1 MEILGDKQ
9 NSSKITDFFTSP
21 GKKNCIENDALD
33 SEFYTPCKT
42 EANGNKEGTP
52 CNDEKEIN
60 KTAKTVLSVN
70 SPRVRMN
77 RKKKVIQTGQDNKL
91 LTDYFPV
98 RRSGR
103 KPKSELEKEK
113 RAVLEEKIL
122 KKIEEGLEVAD
133 LGEKGRG
140 VVATKNF
147 LRGDFVVEYAGEL
160 INLSTAKHRE
170 KEYSENPKFGC
181 YMYYFVHKNRN
192 YCIDATAE
200 SGRLG
205 RLINHSKT
213 AANCH
218 TKLTEINQRPYLML
232 MASRDI
238 SLGEELLYDY
248 GDRNRDS
255 IESHPWLK
263 F

>member
-1 MEILGDKQ
+1 M
-9 NSSKITDFFTSP
+9 
-21 GKKNCIENDALD
+21 
-33 SEFYTPCKT
+33 
-42 EANGNKEGTP
+42 
-52 CNDEKEIN
+52 CNDESQNLKPIPFCRFEKCTCCTCAFKN
-60 KTAKTVLSVN
+60 AT
-70 SPRVRMN
+70 
-77 RKKKVIQTGQDNKL
+77 L
-91 LTDYFPV
+91 LIYRQRYLCAILRWQLRPMGLFILIW
-98 RRSGR
+98 S
-103 KPKSELEKEK
+103 KSL
-113 RAVLEEKIL
+113 ANANIL
-122 KKIEEGLEVAD
+122 FEMK
-133 LGEKGRG
+133 
-140 VVATKNF
+140 
-147 LRGDFVVEYAGEL
+147 
-160 INLSTAKHRE
+160 
-170 KEYSENPKFGC
+170 
-181 YMYYFVHKNRN
+181 YYFS
-192 YCIDATAE
+192 IDATAE